1 MGITPS
7 KDTRQN
13 ADKVSRGPNEEAVD
27 TAQENVS
34 EGYGASG
41 KAGIISGQ
49 PDGDTQGGPGA
60 NNDQG
65 RAPPKTPH

>member
-49 PDGDTQGGPGA
+49 P
-60 NNDQG
+60 G
-65 RAPPKTPH
+65 RPWREQ